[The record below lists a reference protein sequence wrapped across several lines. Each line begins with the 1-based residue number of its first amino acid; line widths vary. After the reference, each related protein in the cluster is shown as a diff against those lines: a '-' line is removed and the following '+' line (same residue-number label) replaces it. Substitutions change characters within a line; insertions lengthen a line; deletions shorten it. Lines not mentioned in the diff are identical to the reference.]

1 MTLDMKR
8 FDHLK
13 AHEVQ
18 ALPQSMRRMV
28 IKDRKARVTAA
39 LQRYAAGRGQA
50 RPRRQD
56 GRQGGWGRAAVRQG

>member
-13 AHEVQ
+13 PREVQ

-39 LQRYAAGRGQA
+39 LQRYQA
-50 RPRRQD
+50 SRV
-56 GRQGGWGRAAVRQG
+56 GA